1 MPSRCGPAFRPT
13 ASRTLDHQHMEPHMD
28 NWNRWGA
35 ADERGAA
42 NLIDADAV
50 RRGLAAVRDGRPI
63 SLAAP
68 IVANRGF
75 GLVGRPDP
83 QHFMLRDGGDY
94 AAGLPERAG
103 FGFADDWVAMPTHG
117 VSHLDA
123 LSHIWQSG
131 LMYNGHEASS
141 VTSRGARRCGIEK
154 VGPIVTR
161 GVLVDLLAP
170 GQSYLSAGEP
180 VSAERLQD
188 ALDALDLELQ
198 PGDALLVRTGWL
210 AAWAAGAANASAW
223 PGLHLDCAKLLAE
236 ADVTLVGADNVGV
249 EVFPSQV
256 PDCQVP
262 LHVALVRGRG
272 VYFSELL
279 DLDELA
285 ASGRTSFLLVIA
297 PLPLVGAVGSP
308 VSPVA
313 VV

>member
-1 MPSRCGPAFRPT
+1 
-13 ASRTLDHQHMEPHMD
+13 MD

-35 ADERGAA
+35 EDERGAA
-42 NLIDADAV
+42 NLVDADAV
-50 RRGLAAVRDGRPI
+50 RRGLAAVQDGRPI

-68 IVANRGF
+68 IVANKGF
-75 GLVGRPDP
+75 GVVGRPDP
-83 QHFMLRDGGDY
+83 QHFMLRTGGDY

-117 VSHLDA
+117 VTHMDA

-131 LMYNGHEASS
+131 LMYNGHAADS

-161 GVLVDLLAP
+161 AVLADLVPP
-170 GQSYLSAGEP
+170 GQSHLPPGEP
-180 VSAERLQD
+180 VGADRLQR
-188 ALDALDLELQ
+188 ALDALGVDLQ

-210 AAWAAGAANASAW
+210 AAWSAGMTDASAW
-223 PGLHLDCAKLLAE
+223 PGLDLDCAQMLAD
-236 ADVTLVGADNVGV
+236 ADVTVVGADNVGV
-249 EVFPSQV
+249 EVFPSTV

-272 VYFSELL
+272 VYFCELL

-285 ASGRTSFLLVIA
+285 ATGRSTALLMIA
-297 PLPLVGAVGSP
+297 PLPIVGAVGSP

-313 VV
+313 VI

>member
-1 MPSRCGPAFRPT
+1 
-13 ASRTLDHQHMEPHMD
+13 MD

-42 NLIDADAV
+42 NLVDADAV

-75 GLVGRPDP
+75 GLV
-83 QHFMLRDGGDY
+83 
-94 AAGLPERAG
+94 ERAG

-141 VTSRGARRCGIEK
+141 VTSKGARRCGIEK

-170 GQSYLSAGEP
+170 GQSYLSPGEP
-180 VSAERLQD
+180 VSAERLQG
-188 ALDALDLELQ
+188 ALDALGLELQ

-223 PGLHLDCAKLLAE
+223 PGLHLDCA
-236 ADVTLVGADNVGV
+236 
-249 EVFPSQV
+249 
-256 PDCQVP
+256 
-262 LHVALVRGRG
+262 
-272 VYFSELL
+272 
-279 DLDELA
+279 
-285 ASGRTSFLLVIA
+285 
-297 PLPLVGAVGSP
+297 
-308 VSPVA
+308 
-313 VV
+313 